1 MLLHEYK
8 AVLTDL
14 CAQLEEEIDLKRVDE
29 AVVLELSPEE
39 AVVLMS
45 LLEREEAAF
54 ENIECCCEDCCED
67 CDEDLDVPATDPA
80 TEPAQKG

>member
-14 CAQLEEEIDLKRVDE
+14 CAELEEEIDLKLVDE

-45 LLEREEAAF
+45 LLEREEAAL
-54 ENIECCCEDCCED
+54 ENIECCCED
-67 CDEDLDVPATDPA
+67 CDEDLDVPATVPA

>member
-8 AVLTDL
+8 AVLTAL
-14 CAQLEEEIDLKRVDE
+14 CAELEEEIDLKLVDE

-39 AVVLMS
+39 AVVLMF

-54 ENIECCCEDCCED
+54 ENIECCCEDC
-67 CDEDLDVPATDPA
+67 DEDLDVPAT
-80 TEPAQKG
+80 EPAQKG

>member
-14 CAQLEEEIDLKRVDE
+14 CAQLEEEIDLKLVDDS
-29 AVVLELSPEE
+29 VVLELSPEE

-54 ENIECCCEDCCED
+54 EYIECCCGD
-67 CDEDLDVPATDPA
+67 CDEDLDDPA

>member
-8 AVLTDL
+8 TVLTDL
-14 CAQLEEEIDLKRVDE
+14 CAELEEEIDLKLVDE
-29 AVVLELSPEE
+29 SVVLELSPEE

-45 LLEREEAAF
+45 LLEREEAAL
-54 ENIECCCEDCCED
+54 ENIECCCEDCA
-67 CDEDLDVPATDPA
+67 EDLDDPA